1 MSEATTHGIKPETY
15 RPRIVDSQIARYLR
29 IFGAVE
35 IAGTKWCGKT
45 WSARAHASSITYV
58 DRNNNLTVA
67 KADPSLMLLGD
78 RPHVIDEWQLAP
90 AIWDEVRHHV
100 DDEPANKGQWLL
112 TGSSTPLRS
121 ELPNHSGA
129 GRIGRIRMNPMTL
142 YESGLSS
149 GEVSLSGLFGHRFS
163 AARSGLDTKGLM
175 DAVCRGGWPEAVD
188 MTVSDAQIL
197 IREYVRLT
205 LAESVPRQGKDSDV
219 ARRLL
224 DSLARNISQAVTFK
238 TLRKDMY
245 GAEENLDDFISERTV
260 AEYVSMFEGMF
271 VIDPV
276 KGWVPPAR
284 DPKRLQTKA
293 RRYFA
298 DPSIA
303 AAALGMNPD
312 ALIRDWQTFG
322 FLFENL
328 CIRDLLVYARA
339 LPDAG
344 MEPVRYYHDDSG
356 LECDAIIELADGRW
370 AGIEIKTSED
380 KVPEAAANLRRL
392 KNKLLRNPS
401 ARTREPEFLAVLV
414 GIGEFAYRRD
424 DGIYVIPV
432 GTLGV

>member
-197 IREYVRLT
+197 IREYGRLT

-271 VIDPV
+271 VINPV

-339 LPDAG
+339 LPDVG

-380 KVPEAAANLRRL
+380 KVPEAAASLRRL

>member
-293 RRYFA
+293 RRYFRR
-298 DPSIA
+298 PFNRCR
-303 AAALGMNPD
+303 G
-312 ALIRDWQTFG
+312 
-322 FLFENL
+322 
-328 CIRDLLVYARA
+328 
-339 LPDAG
+339 AG
-344 MEPVRYYHDDSG
+344 HES
-356 LECDAIIELADGRW
+356 
-370 AGIEIKTSED
+370 
-380 KVPEAAANLRRL
+380 
-392 KNKLLRNPS
+392 
-401 ARTREPEFLAVLV
+401 
-414 GIGEFAYRRD
+414 
-424 DGIYVIPV
+424 
-432 GTLGV
+432 

>member
-339 LPDAG
+339 LPDVG

>member
-271 VIDPV
+271 VINPV

-339 LPDAG
+339 LPDVG

-380 KVPEAAANLRRL
+380 KVPEAAASLRRL

>member
-339 LPDAG
+339 LPDVG

-356 LECDAIIELADGRW
+356 LECYAIIELADGRW